1 MIDSRGVSVALS
13 EEPRRRH
20 VMDQTE
26 SGDAPGDVSAAVEP
40 KAEWGGGATV
50 PGGCYRKTDSW
61 SHSHSIDEINTPC
74 KAYQTNW
81 FPANHL

>member
-40 KAEWGGGATV
+40 KAEWGGVEQQCQVDVIGRPTVGAIPT
-50 PGGCYRKTDSW
+50 
-61 SHSHSIDEINTPC
+61 
-74 KAYQTNW
+74 Q
-81 FPANHL
+81 